1 MDKLRIAY
9 VVNHA
14 AFFVSHRLPLALGA
28 RTADY
33 EVRLLSGQAGSA
45 LMEQPA
51 INQLKK
57 HQVVH
62 KRAIFSSAGVNP
74 ITELLGLLQL
84 IWFILKFKPDI
95 VHCASPKGVLY
106 GGIAARICGVRALVL
121 AISGMGYA
129 YTASSAQ
136 GAARAWVRGI
146 HSVMSRLAF
155 HHPNVHV
162 IVQNSDDY
170 KSTLDRGL
178 VTEKEI
184 TIIPGSGVELSRY
197 AECDAE
203 SKKNIVLLPARMLAD
218 KGVVEFVEAARRIRK
233 TRPDWRFLLA
243 GAADYDNP
251 SAIAEDR
258 LRAWQSEGC
267 IEWLGHLDDMVK
279 LYRDAAIVC
288 LPSYREGMPKSLLE
302 AGAAGCAVV
311 TTDVPG
317 CREAIEPGIT
327 GEKVPLGHSKA
338 LEDALL
344 SLINDPKRRTAY
356 GEAAQLRAR
365 KMFSIES
372 VIKQTLEIY
381 KVVLRDE

>member
-1 MDKLRIAY
+1 M
-9 VVNHA
+9 VNHA

-28 RTADY
+28 RTAGYD
-33 EVRLLSGQAGSA
+33 VRLLSGQAGSA

-121 AISGMGYA
+121 AISGLGYA

-178 VTEKEI
+178 ATEKEI

-233 TRPDWRFLLA
+233 ARPDWRFLLA

-267 IEWLGHLDDMVK
+267 IEWLGHLDDMVQ
-279 LYRDAAIVC
+279 LYSDAAIVC

-356 GEAAQLRAR
+356 GKAAQLRAR
-365 KMFSIES
+365 RMFSIES
-372 VIKQTLEIY
+372 VIKQTLDIY